1 MHSKY
6 KFKDPEFLRTK
17 IIDLIKYLSNKMR
30 LRDYICSTSTL
41 GERTQTDL
49 QSFSL
54 HKAKYRPILP
64 LTESCK
70 NYKLI
75 DVDVHHY
82 IISDACQADMR
93 QFYVWNVLIML
104 TARLIIRF
112 HQLCWRKK
120 GNMYLAHQN
129 FFFPCITSL
138 IHRIWAGI
146 WKQQAKFW
154 ICKIVKIVFTDILNH
169 HCHERK

>member
-6 KFKDPEFLRTK
+6 KFKDPEFLRAK
-17 IIDLIKYLSNKMR
+17 IIESIKYLSNKMR
-30 LRDYICSTSTL
+30 LRDHICSTSTL

-93 QFYVWNVLIML
+93 LFYV
-104 TARLIIRF
+104 
-112 HQLCWRKK
+112 
-120 GNMYLAHQN
+120 
-129 FFFPCITSL
+129 
-138 IHRIWAGI
+138 
-146 WKQQAKFW
+146 
-154 ICKIVKIVFTDILNH
+154 
-169 HCHERK
+169 